1 MSITCSPLLINRN
14 SASSRY
20 YEDLIKGKIPAII
33 IPNFLDSAICEKL
46 VRNIITSKTS
56 HGCGITQKV
65 GESVNSYISKKI
77 EYFKKTKLT
86 NKHLRNIFSHTDPR
100 ETMLNQI
107 SKTFKKK
114 IKFADENSMLYSEGI
129 IRLHIPGESVY
140 IHRDNASFDASD
152 FLISKLSGQLSAVLH
167 LQSCES
173 GGELVIFNK
182 FWNLDDE
189 KFRNPVFGY
198 SRDIVSETPYTS
210 IICNQGDL
218 VIINPNK
225 YHSVNM
231 IRGRLK
237 RITLGFFFASSSE
250 SSFHAWS

>member
-1 MSITCSPLLINRN
+1 MIANSVTSLINRD
-14 SASSRY
+14 SLVQKLY
-20 YEDLIKGKIPAII
+20 TDLRQGKIPAIV
-33 IPNFLDSAICEKL
+33 IPNFLDSAKCQKIANRVLNSE
-46 VRNIITSKTS
+46 TSP
-56 HGCGITQKV
+56 GCGLTEKI
-65 GESVNSYISKKI
+65 GESINSYVSNKL
-77 EYFKKTKLT
+77 EYFKNAKVS
-86 NKHLRNIFSHTDPR
+86 NRHLNQIFLNNDPR
-100 ETMLNQI
+100 ETMLKEI
-107 SKTFKKK
+107 SKLTKKK
-114 IKFADENSMLYSEGI
+114 IQFAKESSVSYSQGI
-129 IRLHIPGESVY
+129 IRCHTVGDTVH

-182 FWNLDDE
+182 FWNIDDE
-189 KFRNPVFGY
+189 KFRNPGFAY

-210 IICNQGDL
+210 IRCNQGDL

-250 SSFHAWS
+250 SSFRAWS

>member
-33 IPNFLDSAICEKL
+33 IPNFLSSTICQKL

-114 IKFADENSMLYSEGI
+114 N
-129 IRLHIPGESVY
+129 
-140 IHRDNASFDASD
+140 
-152 FLISKLSGQLSAVLH
+152 Q
-167 LQSCES
+167 
-173 GGELVIFNK
+173 
-182 FWNLDDE
+182 
-189 KFRNPVFGY
+189 
-198 SRDIVSETPYTS
+198 
-210 IICNQGDL
+210 IC
-218 VIINPNK
+218 
-225 YHSVNM
+225 
-231 IRGRLK
+231 R
-237 RITLGFFFASSSE
+237 
-250 SSFHAWS
+250 